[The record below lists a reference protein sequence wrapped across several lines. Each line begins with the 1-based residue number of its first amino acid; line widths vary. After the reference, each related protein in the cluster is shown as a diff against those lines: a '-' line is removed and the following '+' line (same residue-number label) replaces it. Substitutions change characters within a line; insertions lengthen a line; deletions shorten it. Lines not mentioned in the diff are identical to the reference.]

1 MQKSDKKKRK
11 RKRLLDGRQKE
22 TRRKTKSITTHRN
35 EIIIQEYF
43 QSILITP
50 HPTKRKRNTIEI
62 EHDEC
67 ISMTLDT
74 ET

>member
-1 MQKSDKKKRK
+1 MTLSDRKKRK

-22 TRRKTKSITTHRN
+22 TRRKTKNKTTHRN
-35 EIIIQEYF
+35 EVIQEYF

-50 HPTKRKRNTIEI
+50 HPMKRKRNRIEI
-62 EHDEC
+62 EQHEC
-67 ISMTLDT
+67 ISTTLDT